1 MAGLCVAFGPWGDW
15 GMISNGDNGFVRR
28 LGKELRLIS
37 RFGRVNARAYAAI
50 LRAVVAERLWSVPP
64 RVGREVTR

>member
-1 MAGLCVAFGPWGDW
+1 
-15 GMISNGDNGFVRR
+15 MISDVDKGFLAR
-28 LGKELRLIS
+28 LNSGLGERFSERLRLIS

-64 RVGREVTR
+64 RAGREVTR

>member
-1 MAGLCVAFGPWGDW
+1 
-15 GMISNGDNGFVRR
+15 MISDVDKGFLAR
-28 LGKELRLIS
+28 LKSGLGGRLSLIS

-64 RVGREVTR
+64 RAGREVTR